1 MKPLEMFVYGL
12 CSGLWNVLGE
22 GARAIV
28 RDNGREIYDA
38 FVRDK
43 IDKSSVENALKS
55 FRRAVEELGVC
66 EKIDCS
72 ISGDRIEVRVEGCI
86 LSNVSDKLAES
97 GVSLRVFCPYA
108 AVIEALLEDIKAGE
122 YFLESLERKP
132 GEATHIVLRRQE

>member
-1 MKPLEMFVYGL
+1 MEPLEMFVYGL

-22 GARAIV
+22 GAGAII
-28 RDNGREIYDA
+28 RDNGREIYNA

-55 FRRAVEELGVC
+55 FQKVVEELGVC
-66 EKIDCS
+66 EEIDCS
-72 ISGDRIEVRVEGCI
+72 ISGDRIEVRVGGCI

-108 AVIEALLEDIKAGE
+108 AVIEALLEDIKAGG

-132 GEATHIVLRRQE
+132 GEATRIVLRRQE